1 MIARESDPNEHRGGL
16 QLEMRSIFTP
26 VTEERGEALPYRRS
40 AINEKS
46 REGKVNCVD
55 AKLAVDCQAVLL
67 IKVAEAAKFVVLE
80 ILKSY
85 KSLLVLVKDVNKI
98 VNSDRDGQ
106 ID

>member
-1 MIARESDPNEHRGGL
+1 MIARENDPNEHRDGL
-16 QLEMRSIFTP
+16 QLEMRSLTS
-26 VTEERGEALPYRRS
+26 VTEQPGKPLPYRRH
-40 AINEKS
+40 AINEKR
-46 REGKVNCVD
+46 RESKVDCVD

-85 KSLLVLVKDVNKI
+85 KSLLVLVKDVNEI

-106 ID
+106 VN